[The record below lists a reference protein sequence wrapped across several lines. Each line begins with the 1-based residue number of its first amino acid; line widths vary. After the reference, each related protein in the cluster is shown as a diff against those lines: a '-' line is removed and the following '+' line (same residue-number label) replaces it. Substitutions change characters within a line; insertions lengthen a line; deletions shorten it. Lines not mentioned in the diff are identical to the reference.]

1 MPGSDGDFQG
11 KRLQELQT
19 SLQKRLSTDGA
30 SQPKDIYQL
39 LVEQSQQGLLIVQDF
54 EIVYANPILPEI
66 TGYSLEEMKAFTFGI
81 ITAALRPKDLPGA
94 WVRLVSY
101 IANGVLSPRLEFC
114 FPHGDGTARW
124 AETYAEVVTTQTV
137 KNYVRRIFRKLG
149 VETRVDA
156 VLYAIDQGID
166 TKSPKQSDL

>member
-1 MPGSDGDFQG
+1 LPGSDGDFQG

-101 IANGVLSPRLEFC
+101 IANGIL
-114 FPHGDGTARW
+114 
-124 AETYAEVVTTQTV
+124 
-137 KNYVRRIFRKLG
+137 
-149 VETRVDA
+149 
-156 VLYAIDQGID
+156 
-166 TKSPKQSDL
+166 